1 MIRVLLAEDQTLVR
15 RGIVTLL
22 GMTSDIEVTA
32 EASDGD
38 EALNQAL
45 KGQFDLALFDIRMP
59 KLSGTQV
66 LQELQR
72 RDIRLPAIMLTTFD
86 EDELFL
92 EAVQAGAQGFL
103 MKDISV
109 ERLAAAIRA
118 VVNGGLLLQPAVTER
133 VLRIVR
139 QLGNR
144 TPNESTRTE
153 PLTPRER
160 AVLRLIAAGYSNRE
174 IATSLKTTEGTIKNY
189 ASSVMSKLGARDRTR
204 AVIKG
209 IELGLF

>member
-1 MIRVLLAEDQTLVR
+1 MIRVLLAEDQTLIR

-22 GMTSDIEVTA
+22 GMTGDIEVTA
-32 EASDGD
+32 EAGDGD

-45 KGQFDLALFDIRMP
+45 KGQFDVGLFDIRMP

-66 LQELQR
+66 LRELQR
-72 RDIRLPAIMLTTFD
+72 RDMRLPAIMLTTFD

-118 VVNGGLLLQPAVTER
+118 VVNGDLLLQPAITER

-144 TPNESTRTE
+144 APNELTKTE

-160 AVLRLIAAGYSNRE
+160 TVLHLIAAGYSNKE